1 MSKKARKAKTVAK
14 PDDQPVIKTTVHLP
28 EPLWRQ
34 AKIAA
39 LQDRKDLRDLIIE
52 GLQTVLAAHGRGG
65 T

>member
-1 MSKKARKAKTVAK
+1 MSKKARKRKAAAK
-14 PDDQPVIKTTVHLP
+14 PDQAVIKTTVHLP

-39 LQDRKDLRDLIIE
+39 LEDRKDLRDLIIE
-52 GLQTVLAAHGRGG
+52 GLRVVLAARRRGG

>member
-1 MSKKARKAKTVAK
+1 MSKKARKRTTEAK
-14 PDDQPVIKTTVHLP
+14 PDQDVIKTTVHLP

-39 LQDRKDLRDLIIE
+39 LEDRRDLRDLIIE
-52 GLQTVLAAHGRGG
+52 GLQSVLAARRRGG